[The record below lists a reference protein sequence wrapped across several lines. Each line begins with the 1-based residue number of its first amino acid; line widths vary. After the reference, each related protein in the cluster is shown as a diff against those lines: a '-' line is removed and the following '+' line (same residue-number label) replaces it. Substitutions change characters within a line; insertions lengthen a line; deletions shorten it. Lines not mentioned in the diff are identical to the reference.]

1 MGMTKAILAVVA
13 VLAAALQP
21 SPAAAEF
28 LPRPNQLEG
37 PAPMLSELTG
47 MLVGDDAQRPG
58 RPDRIVRL
66 DAMLAQLPEPTRMRG
81 FVQYVRA
88 VNLAPRQN
96 LPEARE
102 AIEESIRLLPGY
114 SGPLLFASHIENY
127 ADQPASAADH
137 LLRASEIDPQLV
149 RRIPSYE
156 LDGIRRRLIAQRE
169 RRRLGRLAERMLA
182 IGWEG
187 SDIDLRSALAL
198 HAIESRI
205 ANRDVAGARRLVSR
219 LVAPQHL
226 RTLLI
231 ENRYRPL
238 WADAETWGGAR
249 QERQWPLYLNELR
262 ARFEAGGDA
271 KDARNYAEALRAA
284 NHHATIAR
292 EILPLFERLHRT
304 EDYELLWAATTVA
317 DALARLGRWGEIETM
332 FGRAATIWP
341 LGSHANALNVAGNR
355 ARFLLHAGR
364 AADSAAAFDAV
375 IADATRRLGEVSAE
389 ALATMHLYRACALEA
404 AGRRHE
410 ASDSVAHV
418 LGFGKAT
425 LSAEMLLC
433 FGRHEAARGAL
444 IQGLADE
451 SERAAVLGDIQRS
464 DGPPMQSEYGRLIAA
479 RRRALHEDRVLL
491 ERAAQYGRILP
502 HSISA
507 GAPPER

>member
-1 MGMTKAILAVVA
+1 MGMTKAIWGLVA
-13 VLAAALQP
+13 VLAAASQP
-21 SPAAAEF
+21 APVAAEF
-28 LPRPNQLEG
+28 LPRPSQLEG
-37 PAPMLSELTG
+37 PAPMLSELTE
-47 MLVGDDAQRPG
+47 MLVGDVQRPE
-58 RPDRIVRL
+58 RMDRL
-66 DAMLAQLPEPTRMRG
+66 DAMLAQLPEPTPMRG
-81 FVQYVRA
+81 FVEYVRA
-88 VNLAPRQN
+88 VNLAGRQRI
-96 LPEARE
+96 PEARE

-127 ADQPASAADH
+127 ADRPAPAADY
-137 LLRASEIDPQLV
+137 LIRASEIDPQLV
-149 RRIPSYE
+149 RRVPEYE
-156 LDGIRRRLIAQRE
+156 LDGIRRRLIAQGE

-187 SDIDLRSALAL
+187 SEIYLRSALAL
-198 HAIESRI
+198 GAIESKI
-205 ANRDVAGARRLVSR
+205 GNDDIAGARRLVSR

-238 WADAETWGGAR
+238 WADVETWGGAR

-271 KDARNYAEALRAA
+271 EDARNYVEVLRAA

-292 EILPLFERLHRT
+292 EILPLFERLNRT
-304 EDYELLWAATTVA
+304 EDYELLWAATSVA
-317 DALARLGRWGEIETM
+317 DALARLGRWDEIETM
-332 FGRAATIWP
+332 FSRAAAIWP
-341 LGSHANALNVAGNR
+341 LGSDANALNVAGNR
-355 ARFLLHAGR
+355 ARFLLFAGR
-364 AADSAAAFDAV
+364 AGDSAAAFDAV
-375 IADATRRLGEVSAE
+375 IADATGRLGEVSAE

-418 LGFGKAT
+418 LGFGRAT

-433 FGRHEAARGAL
+433 FGRHEAARAAL
-444 IQGLADE
+444 IEGLADE
-451 SERAAVLGDIQRS
+451 SQRSAVLAEIQRS
-464 DGPPMQSEYGRLIAA
+464 DTPPMQSEYGRLIAT
-479 RRRALHEDRVLL
+479 RRQALREDRILL
-491 ERAAQYGRILP
+491 GQAAQHGRVLP